1 MTPRHRLGYSGF
13 GLLLSA
19 ALATSF
25 AAAAPADSSER
36 RGRGGADA
44 SGKRYKVALNEAL
57 QRHLDEANLDQ
68 ALAGY
73 SLSPSLIQLRRYVE
87 PNAGHVKLVCVVGIA
102 LKSESG
108 LVAEVRGNAA
118 TFGASPTATIDAAVG
133 SAVSRL
139 PGALAQLHAKPAS
152 AVAAR

>member
-25 AAAAPADSSER
+25 AAAAPADSSPSRARE
-36 RGRGGADA
+36 
-44 SGKRYKVALNEAL
+44 SGDPSAKRYKVALNDAL
-57 QRHLDEANLDQ
+57 QRHLDEANLDKE
-68 ALAGY
+68 LAGY

-87 PNAGHVKLVCVVGIA
+87 PNAGHVKLVCVVGIT
-102 LKSESG
+102 LKSEST

-118 TFGASPTATIDAAVG
+118 TFGASPTDTIDAAMG
-133 SAVSRL
+133 SAVSHL
-139 PGALAQLHAKPAS
+139 PGALAQLRGKPAS